1 MSDLT
6 PATPDDAEPDATTAD
21 LLGGGG
27 FDMGAL
33 LEQAMEMQQQL
44 LDAQSIAA
52 ETVVEGQSGGGA
64 VTIRVTGAMEFE
76 SVTIS
81 PAAVD
86 RDDVEML
93 ADLVLAA
100 LRDAVDQI
108 GRLQQASM
116 GGLDLGGM
124 GGALGLGAGADV
136 LEETDGDE
144 PDGATEA

>member
-1 MSDLT
+1 
-6 PATPDDAEPDATTAD
+6 
-21 LLGGGG
+21 
-27 FDMGAL
+27 MGAL

-44 LDAQSIAA
+44 LDAQSVAA

-81 PAAVD
+81 PEAVD
-86 RDDVEML
+86 PDDVELL

-100 LRDAVDQI
+100 LHDAVDQI

-116 GGLDLGGM
+116 GGLDLGAM
-124 GGALGLGAGADV
+124 GGALGLGAGADD
-136 LEETDGDE
+136 LETATSDDE